1 MNTYKSIKKVMLVG
15 ITATALLSG
24 CGASNEGAT
33 NKSQSNEGKS
43 NEVNAEKSPKE
54 IAQEMYEAEKK
65 SKEVE
70 KELNALRESENSE
83 FLIDLDIK
91 IDGKKPQKLMFDV
104 DNGGNLSLDSFK
116 SLKVGMSAEKVAKT
130 LDKNVAFASFM
141 RIKQYGKLWEGTMY
155 TYKYES
161 NGIET
166 RIEAYFTHEDDKLK
180 LYGAHRTEINRA
192 NEWKQTTLD
201 NKRGF
206 IGQGADA
213 AKDTPKNDRVAD
225 TTSEGVTKSTDKPA
239 SSKADT
245 SAKSEK
251 SAIPNDYCGHGHD
264 ETKQEAH
271 GCDKII
277 DEEAH
282 QRHLRQQEEEY
293 RKQKEAQQREEEA
306 NRKYDENGTVLLDD
320 GTPALTEA
328 EKARILRQEKRWNT
342 PSGGIGATWQDELKE
357 MEEQEAKK
365 GAQQ

>member
-24 CGASNEGAT
+24 CGGSNEGAT
-33 NKSQSNEGKS
+33 NESQS
-43 NEVNAEKSPKE
+43 NEVNAEKSSKE

-83 FLIDLDIK
+83 FLIDFNIK
-91 IDGKKPQKLMFDV
+91 IDGKKPQKLTFDLSNE
-104 DNGGNLSLDSFK
+104 DGNLSLDAFK
-116 SLKVGMSAEKVAKT
+116 SLKVGMSPKKIAET
-130 LDKNVAFASFM
+130 LSKNVSNASFM

-155 TYKYES
+155 TYEYENS
-161 NGIET
+161 GIVT
-166 RIEAYFTHEDDKLK
+166 QIEAYFTHEDDELK
-180 LYGAHRTEINRA
+180 LYGARRTEVNRA
-192 NEWKQTTLD
+192 NKSKQTTLD

-206 IGQGADA
+206 IGQGADTEKE
-213 AKDTPKNDRVAD
+213 KDTSKNNREAD
-225 TTSEGVTKSTDKPA
+225 TISEGVTKSTDKPA
-239 SSKADT
+239 PSKADT
-245 SAKSEK
+245 PAKSAK

-342 PSGGIGATWQDELKE
+342 PSGGIGATWQDEMKE
-357 MEEQEAKK
+357 MEEKEAQEN
-365 GAQQ
+365 AQQ

>member
-24 CGASNEGAT
+24 CGGSNEGNT
-33 NKSQSNEGKS
+33 NEGKS
-43 NEVNAEKSPKE
+43 NEINTEKSPKE
-54 IAQEMYEAEKK
+54 VAQEMYEAEKK

-91 IDGKKPQKLMFDV
+91 IDGKKPQKLTFDV
-104 DNGGNLSLDSFK
+104 DNGGSLSIDSFK

-141 RIKQYGKLWEGTMY
+141 RIKQYGKKWEGTMY

-166 RIEAYFTHEDDKLK
+166 RIEVYFTHEDDELK

-206 IGQGADA
+206 IGQGADT
-213 AKDTPKNDRVAD
+213 AKDAPKNDSVAD
-225 TTSEGVTKSTDKPA
+225 TTSEATDKPT

-245 SAKSEK
+245 PAKSTK

-282 QRHLRQQEEEY
+282 KRHLQQQEREYEEQQ
-293 RKQKEAQQREEEA
+293 RKEAKQYQSEMTEE
-306 NRKYDENGTVLLDD
+306 D
-320 GTPALTEA
+320 
-328 EKARILRQEKRWNT
+328 KARILRQEKRWNT
-342 PSGGIGATWQDELKE
+342 PSGGIGDKWQDEMKE
-357 MEEQEAKK
+357 MEEQE

>member
-24 CGASNEGAT
+24 CGG
-33 NKSQSNEGKS
+33 SNEGKSNESQS
-43 NEVNAEKSPKE
+43 NEVNAEKSSKE

-83 FLIDLDIK
+83 FLIDFNIK
-91 IDGKKPQKLMFDV
+91 IDGKKPQKLTFDLP
-104 DNGGNLSLDSFK
+104 NEEGNLSLDAFK
-116 SLKVGMSAEKVAKT
+116 SLKVGISPKKIAET
-130 LDKNVAFASFM
+130 LSKNVSNASFM
-141 RIKQYGKLWEGTMY
+141 RIKQYGKKWEGTMY
-155 TYKYES
+155 TYEYEH
-161 NGIET
+161 NGIVT
-166 RIEAYFTHEDDKLK
+166 QIEVYFTHEDDELK
-180 LYGAHRTEINRA
+180 LYGARRTEINRA
-192 NEWKQTTLD
+192 NESKQTTLD

-206 IGQGADA
+206 IGQGADTEKE
-213 AKDTPKNDRVAD
+213 KDTPKNNRVAD

-239 SSKADT
+239 PSKADT
-245 SAKSEK
+245 PAKSAK

-328 EKARILRQEKRWNT
+328 EKARIQRQEKRWNT
-342 PSGGIGATWQDELKE
+342 PSGGIGDKWQDEMKE

>member
-1 MNTYKSIKKVMLVG
+1 MLVG

-24 CGASNEGAT
+24 CGASDEGAT
-33 NKSQSNEGKS
+33 NKSQSK
-43 NEVNAEKSPKE
+43 EVNAEKSSKE

-70 KELNALRESENSE
+70 KELDALRESDNSE
-83 FLIDLDIK
+83 FLIDFNIK
-91 IDGKKPQKLMFDV
+91 IDGKKPQKLTFDV
-104 DNGGNLSLDSFK
+104 NNGGNLSLDTFK

-155 TYKYES
+155 TYEYENS
-161 NGIET
+161 GIVT
-166 RIEAYFTHEDDKLK
+166 QIEAYFTHEEDELK
-180 LYGAHRTEINRA
+180 LYGARRTEVNRA
-192 NEWKQTTLD
+192 NKSKQTTLD

-206 IGQGADA
+206 IGQGADTEKE
-213 AKDTPKNDRVAD
+213 KDTSKNNREAD

-239 SSKADT
+239 PSKSDT
-245 SAKSEK
+245 SAKSAK
-251 SAIPNDYCGHGHD
+251 SSIPNDYCGHGHD

-342 PSGGIGATWQDELKE
+342 PSGGIGATWQDEMKE
-357 MEEQEAKK
+357 MEEKK
-365 GAQQ
+365 GAQK

>member
-24 CGASNEGAT
+24 CGASSEGAT

-43 NEVNAEKSPKE
+43 NEVNAEKSSKE

-104 DNGGNLSLDSFK
+104 DNSGNLSLDSFK

-130 LDKNVAFASFM
+130 LDKNVSKASFM
-141 RIKQYGKLWEGTMY
+141 RIKQYGKKWEGTMY
-155 TYKYES
+155 KYKHES

-166 RIEAYFTHEDDKLK
+166 RIEVYFTHDNDELK
-180 LYGAHRTEINRA
+180 LYGAHRREMDMKRA
-192 NEWKQTTLD
+192 NGEKQTTLD

-206 IGQGADA
+206 IGEGADTE
-213 AKDTPKNDRVAD
+213 KDTSMNDSAAG
-225 TTSEGVTKSTDKPA
+225 TTSEAPAKKKPVP
-239 SSKADT
+239 SKADT
-245 SAKSEK
+245 PAKSKK

-306 NRKYDENGTVLLDD
+306 NRKYDENGTAILDD
-320 GTPALTEA
+320 GTPALTE
-328 EKARILRQEKRWNT
+328 EDKARILRQEKRWNT
-342 PSGGIGATWQDELKE
+342 PSGGIGDKWQDELKE
-357 MEEQEAKK
+357 MEEKE
-365 GAQQ
+365 GAH

>member
-24 CGASNEGAT
+24 CSGSNESAT
-33 NKSQSNEGKS
+33 KESQSNE
-43 NEVNAEKSPKE
+43 VNDEKSPKE
-54 IAQEMYEAEKK
+54 IAQEIHETEKR

-83 FLIDLDIK
+83 FLIDRNIE
-91 IDGKKPQKLMFDV
+91 IDGKKPQKLTFDV

-166 RIEAYFTHEDDKLK
+166 RIEVYFTHEDDELK

-206 IGQGADA
+206 IGQGADT
-213 AKDTPKNDRVAD
+213 AKDTPTNGSAAD
-225 TTSEGVTKSTDKPA
+225 TTSKGATKSTDKPA
-239 SSKADT
+239 PSKADT
-245 SAKSEK
+245 PAKSTK

-282 QRHLRQQEEEY
+282 QRHLRQQEREYEE
-293 RKQKEAQQREEEA
+293 QQREEAKQYE
-306 NRKYDENGTVLLDD
+306 
-320 GTPALTEA
+320 LTE
-328 EKARILRQEKRWNT
+328 EDKARIQRQEKRWNT

-357 MEEQEAKK
+357 MEEK
-365 GAQQ
+365 GAQENVQQ

>member
-1 MNTYKSIKKVMLVG
+1 MLVG

-24 CGASNEGAT
+24 CGG
-33 NKSQSNEGKS
+33 SNEGKS

-54 IAQEMYEAEKK
+54 IAQERYEAEKK

-91 IDGKKPQKLMFDV
+91 IDGKKPQKLTFDV
-104 DNGGNLSLDSFK
+104 DNGGNLSIDSFK

-130 LDKNVAFASFM
+130 LNKNVAFASFM
-141 RIKQYGKLWEGTMY
+141 RIKQYGKKWEGTMY

-166 RIEAYFTHEDDKLK
+166 RIEVYFTHENDELK

-206 IGQGADA
+206 IGQGADT
-213 AKDTPKNDRVAD
+213 AKDTPTNN
-225 TTSEGVTKSTDKPA
+225 SEATHKPA
-239 SSKADT
+239 PSKADT
-245 SAKSEK
+245 PAKSTK

-282 QRHLRQQEEEY
+282 QKHLQQQEREYEE
-293 RKQKEAQQREEEA
+293 QQREEA
-306 NRKYDENGTVLLDD
+306 KKYQSEM
-320 GTPALTEA
+320 TE
-328 EKARILRQEKRWNT
+328 EDKARILRQEKRWNT
-342 PSGGIGATWQDELKE
+342 PSGGIGGTWQDEMKE
-357 MEEQEAKK
+357 MEEQE

>member
-1 MNTYKSIKKVMLVG
+1 MNIYKLIKKVMLVG

-24 CGASNEGAT
+24 CGSSNEGAT
-33 NKSQSNEGKS
+33 NESQS

-54 IAQEMYEAEKK
+54 IAQEIHEAEKK

-83 FLIDLDIK
+83 FLIDLNIE
-91 IDGKKPQKLMFDV
+91 IDGKGKKPQKLMFDV
-104 DNGGNLSLDSFK
+104 DNDGNLSLDSFK

-166 RIEAYFTHEDDKLK
+166 RIEVYFTHEDDELK

-206 IGQGADA
+206 IGQGADTE
-213 AKDTPKNDRVAD
+213 KDTSMNDSAAG
-225 TTSEGVTKSTDKPA
+225 TTSEAPAKKKPA
-239 SSKADT
+239 PSKADT
-245 SAKSEK
+245 PAKSTK

-282 QRHLRQQEEEY
+282 QRHLKQQQEEYE
-293 RKQKEAQQREEEA
+293 EQQRKEIEQYRSEMTEE
-306 NRKYDENGTVLLDD
+306 D
-320 GTPALTEA
+320 
-328 EKARILRQEKRWNT
+328 KARIQRQEKRWNT
-342 PSGGIGATWQDELKE
+342 PSGGVGATWQDELKE
-357 MEEQEAKK
+357 MEEKEAQEN
-365 GAQQ
+365 AQQ

>member
-24 CGASNEGAT
+24 CGSSEEGAA
-33 NKSQSNEGKS
+33 NKSQSK
-43 NEVNAEKSPKE
+43 EVNAEKSSKE

-83 FLIDLDIK
+83 FLIDLNIK
-91 IDGKKPQKLMFDV
+91 IDGKKPQKLTFDLPNQ
-104 DNGGNLSLDSFK
+104 DGNLSLDAFK
-116 SLKVGMSAEKVAKT
+116 SLKVGMSPKKIAET
-130 LDKNVAFASFM
+130 LSKNVSNASFM

-166 RIEAYFTHEDDKLK
+166 RIEVYFTHDNDELK

-206 IGQGADA
+206 IGQGADTEKE
-213 AKDTPKNDRVAD
+213 KDTSKNN
-225 TTSEGVTKSTDKPA
+225 SEGVTKSTDKPA
-239 SSKADT
+239 PSKSDT
-245 SAKSEK
+245 SAKSAK
-251 SAIPNDYCGHGHD
+251 SSIPNDYCGHGHD

-342 PSGGIGATWQDELKE
+342 PSGGIGATWQDEMKE
-357 MEEQEAKK
+357 MEEQEAQEN
-365 GAQQ
+365 AQQ